1 MVHRS
6 HTHLQRG
13 LFHIDHIGLRG
24 PILRAISCASGTLI
38 DGKSVGR
45 AECHHLHPG
54 QSFDLI
60 ASGLPDELAIGQR
73 LAKPRIAAFFS
84 YSLRAIYSGAKQGQK
99 YGQMHVQNR
108 IRNDGHEIA
117 F

>member
-1 MVHRS
+1 
-6 HTHLQRG
+6 LG
-13 LFHIDHIGLRG
+13 L
-24 PILRAISCASGTLI
+24 
-38 DGKSVGR
+38 VGGR
-45 AECHHLHPG
+45 
-54 QSFDLI
+54 
-60 ASGLPDELAIGQR
+60 LPDELAIGQR

-108 IRNDGHEIA
+108 IPNEGAQIA